1 MSEPVLR
8 ADAQRNRDQVVAAAT
23 SLFLE
28 VGPDVALETVAR
40 EAGVGIG
47 TLYRRFPDREAL
59 LRAVLQDALEGL
71 LTDMRSARDG
81 EPTAWAALVGA
92 LGWSHRLR
100 VVLTL
105 TGSLTGPLTGP
116 TTGPTTTA
124 APTTA
129 GSDRAHDAG
138 LVHVRDELVDLV
150 DELVGAA
157 QREGSLRSDVAT
169 GDVILLM
176 AAVSRGLPRGTASAA
191 NAYTRAH
198 ALVLD
203 ALRAP
208 AATRL
213 PGEPTRVGDLPI

>member
-1 MSEPVLR
+1 MSEQVLR
-8 ADAQRNRDQVVAAAT
+8 ADAQRNRDQIVTAAT
-23 SLFLE
+23 SLFVD

-40 EAGVGIG
+40 KAGVGIG

-71 LTDMRSARDG
+71 LADMRSARDH
-81 EPTAWAALVGA
+81 ERTAWDALVGA

-105 TGSLTGPLTGP
+105 TGAV
-116 TTGPTTTA
+116 TA
-124 APTTA
+124 AESA
-129 GSDRAHDAG
+129 DLAHHAG
-138 LVHVRDELVDLV
+138 LVQVR

-157 QREGSLRSDVAT
+157 QREKSLRSDVAT
-169 GDVILLM
+169 GDVVLLM
-176 AAVSRGLPRGTASAA
+176 AAVSRGLPRGTTNAA

-208 AATRL
+208 AATPL
-213 PGEPTRVGDLPI
+213 PGVPTRVGDLPL

>member
-1 MSEPVLR
+1 MSEQVLR
-8 ADAQRNRDQVVAAAT
+8 ADAQRNRDQIVTAAT
-23 SLFLE
+23 SLFVD

-71 LTDMRSARDG
+71 LADMRSARDH
-81 EPTAWAALVGA
+81 ERTAWDALVGA

-105 TGSLTGPLTGP
+105 TGAV
-116 TTGPTTTA
+116 TA
-124 APTTA
+124 AESA
-129 GSDRAHDAG
+129 DLAHHAG
-138 LVHVRDELVDLV
+138 LVQVRDELVELV

-157 QREGSLRSDVAT
+157 QREKSLRSDVAT
-169 GDVILLM
+169 GDVVLLM
-176 AAVSRGLPRGTASAA
+176 AAVSRGLPRGTTNAA

-208 AATRL
+208 AATPL
-213 PGEPTRVGDLPI
+213 PGVPTRVGDLPL

>member
-105 TGSLTGPLTGP
+105 TGSLTGP

-124 APTTA
+124 
-129 GSDRAHDAG
+129 GSADRAHDTG

-176 AAVSRGLPRGTASAA
+176 AAVSRGLPRRTASAA